1 MSSYN
6 KHHIYKN
13 IFNKLYSRFVL
24 ENEKISEKLFEGL
37 ETVDQ
42 NLNYLLNF
50 VYNGKVEEFPVKM
63 SNLYKTKEIPPSAS
77 ELDWNDQLI
86 RLYNIQNDFK
96 KILKENFKLKEADEF
111 ELNRNN
117 SEAVLI
123 DREELLDNCKVSP
136 VINLKFNPENS
147 KNQENIFQEVS
158 DQINQ
163 INNLIKK
170 LNEISKAP
178 DHSSKKINFYL
189 HKTIF

>member
-63 SNLYKTKEIPPSAS
+63 SNLYKTKEIPPSVS

-147 KNQENIFQEVS
+147 KNQENIFQEFS

-163 INNLIKK
+163 ISNLIKK

-178 DHSSKKINFYL
+178 DHSSKKINLYI